1 MLKQYKKTVILTTLM
16 ALLPMLVGVLL
27 WDQLPETVA
36 THFGANGEPNGWSSR
51 AMAVFGLPGFIAA
64 ANVLCAVAT
73 SMDPKKQNIQPKIFK
88 MILWIIPLCSWI
100 CSGATYAY
108 ALGIPVSMEKLCL
121 SFVGIVFLVIGN
133 YLPKCRQSYTMG
145 IKLPWTLHD
154 EENWNATHRFGGWLW
169 MAGGVVFLLLTFLN
183 AVNTLWTL
191 GLILLMVGLPTAYSY
206 LYYRNH
212 CKE

>member
-16 ALLPMLVGVLL
+16 ALLPMLVGVLI

-133 YLPKCRQSYTMG
+133 YLPKCRQSYTVG
-145 IKLPWTLHD
+145 IKVPWTLD
-154 EENWNATHRFGGWLW
+154 NEEVWNRTHRMAGGLW
-169 MAGGVVFLLLTFLN
+169 MAGG
-183 AVNTLWTL
+183 AVA
-191 GLILLMVGLPTAYSY
+191 LLMGLTGLVYSVVLVGLLIVMVLVPVIYSY
-206 LYYRNH
+206 LLYRKLSN
-212 CKE
+212 

>member
-51 AMAVFGLPGFIAA
+51 AMAVFGLPGLIAA
-64 ANVLCAVAT
+64 ANVLCAAAT
-73 SMDPKKQNIQPKIFK
+73 AMDPKKQNIQPKIFK
-88 MILWIIPLCSWI
+88 MILWIIPLCSWV
-100 CSGATYAY
+100 CGGATYAY

-133 YLPKCRQSYTMG
+133 YLPKCRQSYTVG
-145 IKLPWTLHD
+145 IKVPWTLD
-154 EENWNATHRFGGWLW
+154 NEEVWNRTHRMAGGLW
-169 MAGGVVFLLLTFLN
+169 MAGG
-183 AVNTLWTL
+183 AVA
-191 GLILLMVGLPTAYSY
+191 LLMGLTGLVYSVVLVGLLIVMVLVPVIYSY
-206 LYYRNH
+206 LLYRKLSN
-212 CKE
+212 

>member
-88 MILWIIPLCSWI
+88 MILWIIPLCSWV
-100 CSGATYAY
+100 CGGATYAY

-133 YLPKCRQSYTMG
+133 YLPKCRQSYTVG
-145 IKLPWTLHD
+145 IKVPWTLD
-154 EENWNATHRFGGWLW
+154 NEEVWNRTHRMAGGLW
-169 MAGGVVFLLLTFLN
+169 MAGG
-183 AVNTLWTL
+183 AVA
-191 GLILLMVGLPTAYSY
+191 LLMGLTGLVYSVVLVGLLIVMVLVPVIYSY
-206 LYYRNH
+206 LLYRKLSN
-212 CKE
+212 